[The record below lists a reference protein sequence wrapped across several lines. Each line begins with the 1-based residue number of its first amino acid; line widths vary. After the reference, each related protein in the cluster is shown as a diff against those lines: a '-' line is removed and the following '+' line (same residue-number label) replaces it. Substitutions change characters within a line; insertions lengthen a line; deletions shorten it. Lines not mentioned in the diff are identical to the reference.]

1 MAISGC
7 ELMLKFAKELR
18 GVVESFENE
27 AEILAD
33 REILRDIEESGE
45 SYKKGEFVEF
55 RDIKGRRKEVR
66 IMNNTLVIPPKILK
80 KPNKLESATKERV
93 TGKRKNLALLADIGK
108 VIKGVSQ

>member
-33 REILRDIEESGE
+33 REILREIEESRE

-55 RDIKGRRKEVR
+55 RDIKEIRKEDR
-66 IMNNTLVIPPKILK
+66 IMNNTLVIPPKILNK
-80 KPNKLESATKERV
+80 LKKLESATEERV
-93 TGKRKNLALLADIGK
+93 TWKRGNLALLADIGK
-108 VIKGVSQ
+108 VMKGVSQ